1 MSIKSFIAK
10 IWAKQAV
17 HKNYRLHQDAAK
29 NQLMLLHE
37 LLQSAANTAFG
48 KDFHFTQIKDYK
60 QYSSTIP
67 LHVYEKLEPYIQRI
81 LAGEENVLWK
91 GKPIYFA
98 KTSGTTSGEKYI
110 PITKESINH
119 HIVAARN
126 ALFFYIHETGNT
138 DFIEGKMIF
147 LQGSPILD
155 NKANISTGRL
165 SGIMYHH
172 VPAYLHKNR
181 KPSYAVNCI
190 ENWEQKVD
198 AIVEETIAEPMTL
211 ISGIPPWL
219 VMYFEQLLK
228 KSGKNN
234 LITLFPKLS
243 LLVYGGVNY
252 QPYQKK
258 IKALMGKDID
268 SIETYPASEGFIA
281 YLDKQ
286 GQDGL
291 LLNLDAGIFYEFIEE
306 KETQTIHPKRLHIG
320 EVTLETNYA
329 IALST
334 NAGLWSYLIGD
345 VIKFTSLQP
354 YRIKVTGRISQYISA
369 FGEHVIIEEIEYCM
383 SKAIEK
389 FNLQV
394 TEFTV
399 APQVNPSEGLPYH
412 EWFIE
417 CDGMNHDMDIIA
429 SYIDELLQSK
439 NSYYKDLI
447 VGQVIQSLKINL
459 LVPHTFEKY
468 LTAQGKMG
476 GQNKVM
482 RVRND
487 REMVDL
493 LLGLQS

>member
-17 HKNYRLHQDAAK
+17 HKNYRLHKNAEK
-29 NQLMLLHE
+29 NQLMLLHG

-155 NKANISTGRL
+155 NKENIATGRL

-219 VMYFEQLLK
+219 VMYFEQL
-228 KSGKNN
+228 
-234 LITLFPKLS
+234 
-243 LLVYGGVNY
+243 
-252 QPYQKK
+252 
-258 IKALMGKDID
+258 
-268 SIETYPASEGFIA
+268 
-281 YLDKQ
+281 
-286 GQDGL
+286 
-291 LLNLDAGIFYEFIEE
+291 
-306 KETQTIHPKRLHIG
+306 
-320 EVTLETNYA
+320 
-329 IALST
+329 
-334 NAGLWSYLIGD
+334 
-345 VIKFTSLQP
+345 
-354 YRIKVTGRISQYISA
+354 
-369 FGEHVIIEEIEYCM
+369 
-383 SKAIEK
+383 
-389 FNLQV
+389 
-394 TEFTV
+394 
-399 APQVNPSEGLPYH
+399 
-412 EWFIE
+412 
-417 CDGMNHDMDIIA
+417 
-429 SYIDELLQSK
+429 
-439 NSYYKDLI
+439 
-447 VGQVIQSLKINL
+447 
-459 LVPHTFEKY
+459 
-468 LTAQGKMG
+468 
-476 GQNKVM
+476 
-482 RVRND
+482 
-487 REMVDL
+487 
-493 LLGLQS
+493 